1 MAPQGDH
8 PRERAEGRV
17 PGDARALP
25 GCSAEPRPG
34 LAHSPCRELSL
45 SLGGALMW
53 ARKEAS
59 SEATPAQLCFHTAA
73 SESPRPPSAAAGL
86 PDPRTRRGKGTA
98 RLSLPETM
106 CSPCPGDTGLPS
118 ALGRDLGGLA
128 LPVACGPDIRTH
140 GQHKNPCR
148 AQGPTPDTRLS
159 RSWAAPGVCF
169 LTGLRAPPWWTLE
182 RLGTCPALRTLPNCL
197 LMSRE
202 S

>member
-98 RLSLPETM
+98 RLSLPETT
-106 CSPCPGDTGLPS
+106 CSPCPGTLGCPLLWEETWEALPS
-118 ALGRDLGGLA
+118 LWLVALTSEHMGSTRTPAGPRAPLQTPDSAGPGPPRASAFSRASGPLPGGLWKGWA
-128 LPVACGPDIRTH
+128 RVPPSG
-140 GQHKNPCR
+140 
-148 AQGPTPDTRLS
+148 LS
-159 RSWAAPGVCF
+159 LIVY
-169 LTGLRAPPWWTLE
+169 
-182 RLGTCPALRTLPNCL
+182 
-197 LMSRE
+197 
-202 S
+202 